1 MKKILFLLAFV
12 LSTGLL
18 SAQQQWTVCF
28 RGKTCLKNVEEDP
41 AGNLIRISKAGL
53 AKKGDL
59 TIRFSTDDGTVYRHL
74 MADDQ
79 NRSGIK
85 GWENIG
91 SSFSVNTGELKK
103 LFEGRKKVL
112 FYFTEIPRDPEKA
125 ALVRVRPVHLFTL
138 ELN

>member
-1 MKKILFLLAFV
+1 MKKILFLLALVF
-12 LSTGLL
+12 STAIL
-18 SAQQQWTVCF
+18 SAQQQWTVCY
-28 RGKTCLKNVEEDP
+28 RGKTCLKNGEEDP
-41 AGNLIRISKAGL
+41 AGNLIKITKAGL

-59 TIRFSTDDGTVYRHL
+59 TIRFKTDDGTVYRHL

-91 SSFSVNTGELKK
+91 TSFSISTAELKK
-103 LFEGRKKVL
+103 LFNGRTKVL
-112 FYFTEIPRDPEKA
+112 FYFTEIPKDPEKA